1 MTKGTVRSLIR
12 WIPLACFGLLVVAF
26 VAVTAFSPGLGTP
39 WETGEGQSA
48 LEVIRRL
55 HIVEILSWSWV

>member
-12 WIPLACFGLLVVAF
+12 WIPLTCFGLLIMAMVAIT
-26 VAVTAFSPGLGTP
+26 VFSPGLGTP
-39 WETGEGQSA
+39 WENGEGHSA

-55 HIVEILSWSWV
+55 HIVEILSWSWL

>member
-12 WIPLACFGLLVVAF
+12 WIPLTCFGLLIMAVVATI
-26 VAVTAFSPGLGTP
+26 VFSPGLGTP
-39 WETGEGQSA
+39 WKNGEGQSA

-55 HIVEILSWSWV
+55 QIVEILSWSWL